1 MIPISTFSPDPLDLA
16 SRDLMLFS
24 TCTLIHFS
32 QGQGGAADLK
42 LADFGL
48 SALVRLD
55 EDGYDVGES
64 SKRKNYRGLKDVSF
78 SSSVDSFI

>member
-1 MIPISTFSPDPLDLA
+1 
-16 SRDLMLFS
+16 MLFRHVHS
-24 TCTLIHFS
+24 PNL
-32 QGQGGAADLK
+32 QGNGAAADLK

-64 SKRKNYRGLKDVSF
+64 SKRKNYRGLKDVSNLF
-78 SSSVDSFI
+78 VFV